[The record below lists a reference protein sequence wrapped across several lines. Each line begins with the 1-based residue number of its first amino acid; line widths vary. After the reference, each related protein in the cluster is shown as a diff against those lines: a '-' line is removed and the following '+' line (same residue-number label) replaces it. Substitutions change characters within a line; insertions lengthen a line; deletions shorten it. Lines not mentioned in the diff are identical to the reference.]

1 MRRHLRT
8 TEVIIQQLKQSTCE
22 RIFRRD
28 VQILERFAE
37 KLRALN
43 GFTQELP
50 LLMDALLELCNISV
64 PNDIVQTVLTA
75 VLVLFGREIK
85 QEWVCNY
92 KNKCALVYI
101 AENHMSD
108 PPSVQIEILEWLL
121 DNIVRCCIYLT
132 TYDWIKSFLKITIEG
147 RAIYGNN
154 LENKIN
160 TLYWPVENSIPTNND
175 KFDLDA
181 VRNKEIL

>member
-1 MRRHLRT
+1 
-8 TEVIIQQLKQSTCE
+8 
-22 RIFRRD
+22 
-28 VQILERFAE
+28 
-37 KLRALN
+37 
-43 GFTQELP
+43 
-50 LLMDALLELCNISV
+50 
-64 PNDIVQTVLTA
+64 
-75 VLVLFGREIK
+75 
-85 QEWVCNY
+85 
-92 KNKCALVYI
+92 
-101 AENHMSD
+101 
-108 PPSVQIEILEWLL
+108 
-121 DNIVRCCIYLT
+121 LT